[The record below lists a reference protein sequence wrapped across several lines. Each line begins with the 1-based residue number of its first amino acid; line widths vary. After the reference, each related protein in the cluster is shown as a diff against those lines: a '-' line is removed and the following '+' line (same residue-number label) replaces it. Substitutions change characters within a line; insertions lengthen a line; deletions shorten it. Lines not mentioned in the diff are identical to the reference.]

1 MITRQVRSYAKMTA
15 ANNDIV
21 FSESPD
27 KITSEMSV
35 TVLGDL
41 GSD

>member
-1 MITRQVRSYAKMTA
+1 MTA

-41 GSD
+41 GSLTESISTLDDI